1 MPPPPFRLRQL
12 LLPQLL
18 LAASSL
24 PAGRSQPS
32 RPLLCPSPKNG
43 FGVPALVETELG
55 LINGTRC
62 GHLDHFLGVSY
73 GEPPLG
79 PLRFRPAVP
88 KRKWAPKVMDA
99 TWYGPSCYTAGT
111 KPSPNSTA
119 GFFAGKPFNITD
131 DPGDEDCLWIDIFR
145 PAPDSEAPELL
156 PVMVWVSVLSQH
168 SHFHSHFRQHRV
180 FVFCQT
186 RI

>member
-32 RPLLCPSPKNG
+32 RPLLCPSPKDG

-79 PLRFRPAVP
+79 PLRLFDGEPERPRGEGDLAGILT
-88 KRKWAPKVMDA
+88 APHTSNGA
-99 TWYGPSCYTAGT
+99 ALPSSATAGCSVPESFSNVQECT
-111 KPSPNSTA
+111 LASFSLAITL
-119 GFFAGKPFNITD
+119 FAGNPRT
-131 DPGDEDCLWIDIFR
+131 G
-145 PAPDSEAPELL
+145 S
-156 PVMVWVSVLSQH
+156 
-168 SHFHSHFRQHRV
+168 
-180 FVFCQT
+180 
-186 RI
+186 